1 MHESRGRKDAVGE
14 IRNDAA
20 SDSLDRAADVQ
31 VDGEA
36 FHRHSRVRPCY
47 Q

>member
-1 MHESRGRKDAVGE
+1 MYESRGRKDAVGE

-20 SDSLDRAADVQ
+20 SDSLDRAAD
-31 VDGEA
+31 GEA
-36 FHRHSRVRPCY
+36 FHRYSRVRQCY